1 MDTANKD
8 AEVVVHLSIK
18 GKGSSQSEHLHLCV
32 YVQEDP
38 SASCPWPDAQ
48 VHLLSPTRKLVAARA
63 LLPLPR
69 TNADGSAQSFRIR
82 PPQYVINYRYF
93 TVLYEPMSYIYGPVW
108 HNCCEP
114 FYLPNTY
121 FQNSFIHEVVFLLIL
136 QRHELG

>member
-48 VHLLSPTRKLVAARA
+48 VHFFLSLVIINKKIGCSEFHYHVPMQVDGHKL
-63 LLPLPR
+63 
-69 TNADGSAQSFRIR
+69 
-82 PPQYVINYRYF
+82 
-93 TVLYEPMSYIYGPVW
+93 
-108 HNCCEP
+108 
-114 FYLPNTY
+114 
-121 FQNSFIHEVVFLLIL
+121 
-136 QRHELG
+136 